1 MPAKATKP
9 NAAKKAA
16 PRRSAAPKT
25 VAACERE
32 MRKHETAFRAYMAAR
47 KRKNAAETAAARKP
61 HEAEM
66 RKHNPGYTAY
76 WRAYTRALA
85 LRKEAS

>member
-1 MPAKATKP
+1 MAASKTPARRAQAPPETLD
-9 NAAKKAA
+9 ACRRAMAKHDK
-16 PRRSAAPKT
+16 
-25 VAACERE
+25 
-32 MRKHETAFRAYMAAR
+32 AFRAYMAAR
-47 KRKNAAETAAARKP
+47 RRKNAAETAAARKP

-66 RKHNPGYTAY
+66 EKHRPGYTAY